1 MSASGET
8 SDDHY
13 SRLLKFWLGQPTCQ
27 SEEYNEHMPV
37 HNADITVI
45 FEEIADLLEIEGA
58 NPFRIRAYR
67 NAARILGDL
76 PQEVCALVGRGDDL
90 TRLPGIGSDLA
101 GKISEIVTTGHC
113 SLLERLRKELPPAI
127 TELLKIPGL
136 GPKRVKA
143 LYHDLDVQTV
153 EQLHR
158 AAQDGRIRALHGFGA
173 KTEQNILQ
181 AVQAHASQSRR
192 FKLAT
197 AAQYAETLRAFLQAI
212 PGVQQVV
219 VAGSFRRMRET
230 VGDLD
235 ILVTAAPDSTV
246 MHSPVMQ
253 RFTTYDEVAEVFSA
267 GDTRASI
274 LLKCGMQV
282 DLRVVAQQSYGA
294 ALHYFTGSKSHN
306 IAIRRI
312 AQQLGLK
319 VNEYGVFRGTQRI
332 AGDSEE
338 SVYRAV
344 GLPYIPPE
352 LREDRGEI
360 EAARAGRL
368 PKLVELSD
376 LKGDL
381 HAHSKA
387 SDGHDSLH
395 DMALAAKALG
405 LEYLAITEHSRRL
418 TVAHGLDPVQLAKQC
433 DEIDRL
439 NTKLDGITLLK
450 GIEVDILEDG
460 SLDLPDGVLARL
472 DLVVGAVHS
481 RFDLS
486 RAKQTERILRAMD
499 HPHFTLLAHPSGRLI
514 ERREPYDVDM
524 LRIIRHARQRGCFL
538 ELNAHPERLDLLDSH
553 CQSAREEGVLV
564 SINSDAHSTFDF
576 ANLQFGV
583 GQARRGWLEKSD
595 VLNTRSL
602 AALRKLLKRT
612 M

>member
-1 MSASGET
+1 
-8 SDDHY
+8 
-13 SRLLKFWLGQPTCQ
+13 
-27 SEEYNEHMPV
+27 MPV
-37 HNADITVI
+37 HNADITAI
-45 FEEIADLLEIEGA
+45 FTEIADLLEIQGA
-58 NPFRIRAYR
+58 NPFRVRAYR

-76 PQEVCALVGRGDDL
+76 PQEARLLVDRGDDL
-90 TRLPGIGSDLA
+90 TRLPGIGADLA
-101 GKISEIVTTGHC
+101 GKINEIITTGRC
-113 SLLERLRKELPPAI
+113 GLLERLHRELPPAI

-136 GPKRVKA
+136 GPKRVKV

-158 AAQDGRIRALHGFGA
+158 AAQDGRIRALPGFGE
-173 KTEQNILQ
+173 KIEQNILQ
-181 AVQAHASQSRR
+181 AVEAHADQSQR

-197 AAQYAETLRAFLQAI
+197 AAQYAEALRAFLQAV
-212 PGVQQVV
+212 PGVHQVT

-235 ILVTAAPDSTV
+235 ILVTAKPD
-246 MHSPVMQ
+246 SPVMH
-253 RFTTYDEVAEVFSA
+253 RFTTYDEVADVLSA

-294 ALHYFTGSKSHN
+294 ALHYFTGSKAHN

-312 AQQLGLK
+312 AQKLGLK
-319 VNEYGVFRGTQRI
+319 VNEYGVFRGKQRI
-332 AGDSEE
+332 AGDNEE
-338 SVYRAV
+338 SVFCAV

-360 EAARAGRL
+360 EAARAWRL
-368 PKLVELSD
+368 PQLVELPD
-376 LKGDL
+376 LRGDL
-381 HAHSKA
+381 HSHTNA
-387 SDGHDSLH
+387 SDGHDRLR
-395 DMALAAKALG
+395 DMAQAAKQHG
-405 LEYLAITEHSRRL
+405 LEYLAITDHSRHL
-418 TVAHGLDPVQLAKQC
+418 TVAHGLDPIKLARQC

-439 NTKLDGITLLK
+439 NAELDGITLLK

-460 SLDLPDGVLARL
+460 SLDLPDAVLARL

-481 RFDLS
+481 RFGLS

-514 ERREPYDVDM
+514 DQREPYDVDM
-524 LRIIRHARQRGCFL
+524 LRIIRHAKQRGCFL

-576 ANLQFGV
+576 ENLRYGV
-583 GQARRGWLEKSD
+583 GQARRGWLEKTD
-595 VLNTRSL
+595 VLNTRPL
-602 AALRKLLKRT
+602 AVLRKLLKKT

>member
-1 MSASGET
+1 
-8 SDDHY
+8 
-13 SRLLKFWLGQPTCQ
+13 
-27 SEEYNEHMPV
+27 MPV
-37 HNADITVI
+37 HNADITAI

-58 NPFRIRAYR
+58 NTFRIRAYR

-76 PQEVCALVGRGDDL
+76 PQEARTLVERGDDL
-90 TRLPGIGSDLA
+90 TRLPGIGADLA
-101 GKISEIVTTGHC
+101 GKINEIVSTRHC
-113 SLLERLRKELPPAI
+113 SLLDRLRKELPPAI

-136 GPKRVKA
+136 GPKRVKM
-143 LYHDLDVQTV
+143 LYHDLDVQTI
-153 EQLHR
+153 EQLLR
-158 AAQDGRIRALHGFGA
+158 AAQDGRIRALHGFGE

-235 ILVTAAPDSTV
+235 ILVTATPD
-246 MHSPVMQ
+246 SPVMQ
-253 RFTTYDEVAEVFSA
+253 RFTTYDEVAEIFSA
-267 GDTRASI
+267 GETRASV

-282 DLRVVAQQSYGA
+282 DLRVVAQESYGA

-319 VNEYGVFRGTQRI
+319 VNEYGVFRGTKTI
-332 AGDSEE
+332 AGNSEE

-360 EAARAGRL
+360 EAAHAGRL

-381 HAHSKA
+381 HAHTKA
-387 SDGHDSLH
+387 TDGHDSLR

-433 DEIDRL
+433 DEIDLL
-439 NTKLDGITLLK
+439 NTKLEGITLLK

-472 DLVVGAVHS
+472 DLVIGAVHS

-514 ERREPYDVDM
+514 EQREPYDVDM

-538 ELNAHPERLDLLDSH
+538 ELNAHPERLDLLDSQ
-553 CQSAREEGVLV
+553 CQSAKEEGVLV

-576 ANLQFGV
+576 ANLKYGV
-583 GQARRGWLEKSD
+583 GQARRGWLEKPD
-595 VLNTRSL
+595 VLNTRPLS
-602 AALRKLLKRT
+602 ALRKLLKRT